1 MVRENSCLQS
11 YYNVENI
18 CSRNKINTKR
28 KQKMKNLVNFAMTFG
43 VNVVVMEGVGFQV
56 KVINKKIEIDNP
68 KAFNTAIKKD
78 LQDPEAR
85 PYAQEILEIID
96 QYT

>member
-1 MVRENSCLQS
+1 
-11 YYNVENI
+11 
-18 CSRNKINTKR
+18 
-28 KQKMKNLVNFAMTFG
+28 MKNLVSFAMTFG

-56 KVINKKIEIDNP
+56 KVTNRKLEIDNP
-68 KAFNTAIKKD
+68 QAFNAAIKKD

-85 PYAQEILEIID
+85 PYAQEMLDIID

>member
-1 MVRENSCLQS
+1 
-11 YYNVENI
+11 
-18 CSRNKINTKR
+18 
-28 KQKMKNLVNFAMTFG
+28 MKNLVNFAMTFG

-56 KVINKKIEIDNP
+56 KVTNRKLEIDNP
-68 KAFNTAIKKD
+68 EEFNIAVKKD
-78 LQDPEAR
+78 LEDPEAR

>member
-1 MVRENSCLQS
+1 
-11 YYNVENI
+11 
-18 CSRNKINTKR
+18 
-28 KQKMKNLVNFAMTFG
+28 MKNLVSFAMTFG

-56 KVINKKIEIDNP
+56 KVTNRKLEIDNP

-78 LQDPEAR
+78 LEDPEAR

-96 QYT
+96 QYNV